1 MADLTKIKYMVPTW
15 SDIDQWVDKITKK
28 IKKSD
33 FKPEVV
39 IALTRGGW
47 VPARIIC
54 DHLIIKELYA
64 IKTEHWGLTATRDG
78 SAKLR
83 DKISVDLTNKK
94 VLIVDDITDTG
105 QSLKLAMDHVYRHSP
120 SVLKTATLI
129 HISHSS
135 VEPDFYAELMKEEN
149 WRWVI
154 FPWNYREDIKNILSN
169 YKDISDNYE
178 EITDRIKKDINIS
191 VDPLLI
197 KDLLTD

>member
-15 SDIDQWVDKITKK
+15 ADIDHWVDQVTKK
-28 IKKSD
+28 IKKTD

-83 DKISVDLTNKK
+83 DKIAVDLTNKK

-105 QSLKLAMDHVYRHSP
+105 QSLKLAIDHVSQLTP

-135 VEPDFYAELMKEEN
+135 VQPDFYAELMKEED

-169 YKDISDNYE
+169 YKNISGNYE
-178 EITDRIKKDINIS
+178 EITNRIKKDININ

-197 KDLLTD
+197 KDLLMD